1 MKSAGWG
8 SYLAA
13 ETPSPV
19 APFVRNAVKDPS
31 SLGVRDKSKMSNR
44 SKGNRLRR
52 KVADW
57 YERRGCL
64 VYVVPETRWSKD
76 IFGIGDLLV
85 VGKDYCKIVQVK
97 SRQNFAWD
105 DYIDIASV
113 IPRGVVI
120 EFWIGMDRFYRW
132 NPNSQEFKQL
142 EIEVEEDFEA

>member
-1 MKSAGWG
+1 M
-8 SYLAA
+8 
-13 ETPSPV
+13 
-19 APFVRNAVKDPS
+19 
-31 SLGVRDKSKMSNR
+31 
-44 SKGNRLRR
+44 
-52 KVADW
+52 
-57 YERRGCL
+57 

-132 NPNSQEFKQL
+132 NPNSREFKQL